1 MLQSERE
8 FLEECAELVGKTLEE
23 LTADDNKFWGLDDGT
38 VKQGG

>member
-1 MLQSERE
+1 MLKSEIE
-8 FLEECAELVGKTLEE
+8 FIEECASMLGKTVEE